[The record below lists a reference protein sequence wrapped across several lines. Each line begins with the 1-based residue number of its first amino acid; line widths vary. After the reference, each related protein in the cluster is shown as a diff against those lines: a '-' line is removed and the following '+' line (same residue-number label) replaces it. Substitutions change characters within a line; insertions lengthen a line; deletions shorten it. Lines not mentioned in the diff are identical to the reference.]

1 MDKTIQDAIA
11 AFAKQEPIVADEAPD
26 MDDVPEAAPSDWD
39 SSVEDSDSE
48 VGSEEV
54 EFGAIQESASEDDEI
69 AVSAPASQEGDVVE
83 IAVTD
88 DKGRRK
94 VKVDFSDREKL
105 KTLVAQAYGMRKF
118 QRERDEVQTRY
129 KEVSAKAEELEKAW
143 GAINSAYENEGVKG
157 LVNLILAEEDAYDK
171 HIQEQIER
179 HAIRTKASPDELKQL
194 EALERAEQI
203 ARENERIRRQL
214 EERDQREARSREE
227 TEIQVLQTKLNAPYA
242 RYSFSGKLGD
252 RELEAHY
259 NEALWNMATTKLRSL
274 PEETE
279 LTDDLINSTFRSVAM
294 NFQKAVAK
302 QVKEKAAKATQRA
315 KDAAATKVA
324 SKARAGIPQQ
334 NQAEAFKQNVK
345 SGNWGEALA
354 QAMLGRVKLK

>member
-1 MDKTIQDAIA
+1 MDQTIQNAIA
-11 AFAKQEPIVADEAPD
+11 AFAKQEPISVE
-26 MDDVPEAAPSDWD
+26 PEAELDDAPEMAASDWD
-39 SSVEDSDSE
+39 SGVEDSEELPSSE
-48 VGSEEV
+48 TVELSVEQDDASEELH
-54 EFGAIQESASEDDEI
+54 
-69 AVSAPASQEGDVVE
+69 VSAPAAEGDIVE

-88 DKGRRK
+88 DKGRRNI
-94 VKVDFSDREKL
+94 KVDFSDREKL
-105 KTLVAQAYGMRKF
+105 KTLVSQAYGMRKF
-118 QRERDEVQTRY
+118 QRERDEAQTKF
-129 KEVSAKAEELEKAW
+129 KEVNAKAQELEKAW
-143 GAINSAYENEGVKG
+143 DAINNAYETDGIKG
-157 LVNLILAEEDAYDK
+157 LVNLVLAEEGAYEK
-171 HIQEQIER
+171 HLQEQLER
-179 HAIRTKASPDELKQL
+179 HAVRSKASPDELKQL

-214 EERDQREARSREE
+214 EERDAREAKSREE
-227 TEIQVLQTKLNAPYA
+227 TEIQVLQTKLNTPYA
-242 RYSFSGKLGD
+242 KYSFSGKLGD
-252 RELEAHY
+252 KELEAHY

-274 PEETE
+274 PEDTD

-315 KDAAATKVA
+315 KDAAATRVA